1 MERAQTNGEPP
12 DFSFEPKREV
22 CSQTTGMNS
31 LGLPASPVACLL
43 EASLCGRGAK
53 EPSGVEAAMTSR
65 HQGIAHSCVC
75 VCVCVWVCVGVCVW
89 VCVLMMSVF
98 VFAVCE
104 IHHPRER
111 AGSCREARTCLEVPT

>member
-75 VCVCVWVCVGVCVW
+75 VCVCGCVCVGVCVDDEC
-89 VCVLMMSVF
+89 VCVCCVCVRSIIHASV
-98 VFAVCE
+98 
-104 IHHPRER
+104 
-111 AGSCREARTCLEVPT
+111 LEVAERLELA